1 MNAGDVLG
9 SLLVQ
14 YGVRYVFGIPGGQTA
29 PLYRFIGRS
38 GGAIQHIHIR
48 DERSGPYM
56 ADAYARVT
64 GRLAVC
70 DAVPGPGVVKF
81 PSGLYEAYATS
92 IPLIAVAGDI
102 PRDWARLAPFA
113 CAAQGLDQPTLLR
126 SVCKAVLPV
135 TSGATMAA
143 QVERAFAI
151 ATTGRAGPV
160 VLNIPSDVMREEVD
174 AAIPIAA
181 DTRYAGFP
189 AVRVRPPAQDVEA
202 AVRVLVQARRP
213 VMVVGGGG
221 LASRALD
228 EVRTLAELLVM
239 PVATSVSG
247 KGVIAEDHP
256 LAVGVLG
263 GQYGEESANAVVR
276 EADVVF
282 LVGLKSSQQSTFSW
296 TLPTPAQ
303 RVVHLDVDPYEIGKV
318 FATEVGLV
326 GDAAAGLQDLHARI
340 AELQPRAPDRSSW
353 LEYVGQARRA
363 WETDVASEAQPRTP
377 IEPAYLLR
385 ELQRQTSAD
394 DIFVS
399 DASFSVGWITSF
411 YDVRKAGRRCIF
423 PRGSATLGFGLPAAI
438 GASLASPAS
447 RVVCVAGDGGITYA
461 IGELS
466 TCRKYN
472 LPVTL
477 VVLNNGCLGYS
488 KWGERHGDRRYE
500 NVDFPPTDFATIAR
514 GFGCAGIRVERL
526 DELGDAIAQGL
537 RADGPVVLD
546 VVVDEWAAPELRL
559 RQERAALHKGQPAPS
574 GPAALAAG

>member
-9 SLLVQ
+9 ALLVQ
-14 YGVRYVFGIPGGQTA
+14 HGVRYVFGIPGGQTA

-38 GGAIQHIHIR
+38 GGVIRHVHIR

-81 PSGLYEAYATS
+81 PSGLYEALAS
-92 IPLIAVAGDI
+92 SVPLIAVAGDI
-102 PRDWARLAPFA
+102 ARDWARLAPYA

-174 AAIPIAA
+174 TWPPAA
-181 DTRYAGFP
+181 DARYSSVP
-189 AVRVRPPAQDVEA
+189 AVRVRPPAEDVEGA
-202 AVRVLVQARRP
+202 ARVLLQARRP

-221 LASRALD
+221 LLSRAVD
-228 EVRTLAELLVM
+228 EVRTLAELLAM
-239 PVATSVSG
+239 PVATTVSG
-247 KGVIAEDHP
+247 KGVIAEGHP
-256 LAVGVLG
+256 LAVGVVG

-282 LVGLKSSQQSTFSW
+282 LVGFKSSQQSTFAW
-296 TLPTPAQ
+296 QLPTPEQ

-326 GDAAAGLQDLHARI
+326 GDAAAGLRDLHARI
-340 AELQPRAPDRSSW
+340 AALQPSAPDRSSW
-353 LEYVGQARRA
+353 LEYVGRA
-363 WETDVASEAQPRTP
+363 KREWEADVEGEAQPRLP

-385 ELQRQTSAD
+385 ELQRQTAPD

-411 YDVRKAGRRCIF
+411 YDVRHAGRRCIF
-423 PRGSATLGFGLPAAI
+423 ARGSATLGFGLPAAI
-438 GASLASPAS
+438 GASFAAPDS
-447 RVVCVAGDGGITYA
+447 RVVCVAGDGGVAYA
-461 IGELS
+461 LGELS

-488 KWGERHGDRRYE
+488 KWGERHGEQRYE

-514 GFGCAGIRVERL
+514 GFGCTGIRVERP
-526 DELGDAIAQGL
+526 DELGDAISRSL
-537 RADGPVVLD
+537 REDGPSVLD

-559 RQERAALHKGQPAPS
+559 RKERAALRQEQA
-574 GPAALAAG
+574 AALREGGSR